1 MGIYMQHIHDDTD
14 ASLAARIAC
23 LLSLARLL
31 CDLASSVPG
40 RIRLRGPRIDR
51 LFANF
56 RSGKILSA
64 DEADALEEM
73 GNIVLA
79 YFEKE
84 CPGHIETMFCGTL
97 ADYPLLNP
105 DWSAA
110 RNFWDILLRYRMCRQ
125 EILDELRAQQILV
138 ELRGAGSCRG

>member
-1 MGIYMQHIHDDTD
+1 MQNSFNDADT
-14 ASLAARIAC
+14 SLAVRIAC

-56 RSGKILSA
+56 RAGRVLS
-64 DEADALEEM
+64 EIEEDALEEI
-73 GNIVLA
+73 GTIVLA

-84 CPGHIETMFCGTL
+84 CPGHIETMFRGTL
-97 ADYPLLNP
+97 ADYPLRNP
-105 DWSAA
+105 DWAHA
-110 RNFWDILLRYRMCRQ
+110 RNFWDILLRYRTYRQ
-125 EILDELRAQQILV
+125 GILDELRAEQILA
-138 ELRGAGSCRG
+138 ELRSASAVHG

>member
-1 MGIYMQHIHDDTD
+1 MQNTVNDTD
-14 ASLAARIAC
+14 ESLAARIAC
-23 LLSLARLL
+23 LLSLARLI

-40 RIRLRGPRIDR
+40 RIRIRGPRIDR

-56 RSGKILSA
+56 RAGKVLS
-64 DEADALEEM
+64 DGEGDALEEM

-97 ADYPLLNP
+97 ADYPLRNQ
-105 DWSAA
+105 DWAQA
-110 RNFWDILLRYRMCRQ
+110 RHFWDVLLRYRMFRQ
-125 EILDELRAQQILV
+125 EIIDELRAEEILA
-138 ELRGAGSCRG
+138 ELRCAKPVRR